1 MTKLELT
8 TNMRM
13 NNANDNG
20 YRQFLINLGNGHLP
34 TSELNSISDYIRL
47 PPNIHIPCNQQ
58 ELFNRVYDNFV
69 ENFDNAE
76 YLSKRAILC
85 PLNNETEE
93 FNKFASDQLPG
104 TYQTCLSIDSIEDTE
119 NNNNQ
124 FFTIEYLNQI
134 KISGIPL
141 HELNLKI
148 GQPVI
153 FLNSLPFRF
162 TRKQFPIKVA
172 FALTINKSQGQTLH
186 KVGVYLPDNVFANGQ
201 LYVALSRVT
210 DANNIFVAAPS
221 NLTRNIVYH
230 EILSL

>member
-1 MTKLELT
+1 MLT
-8 TNMRM
+8 TM
-13 NNANDNG
+13 N
-20 YRQFLINLGNGHLP
+20 RQFLIKFGNGHLP

-93 FNKFASDQLPG
+93 INKFASDQLPG

-153 FLNSLPFRF
+153 FLNWNFVP
-162 TRKQFPIKVA
+162 
-172 FALTINKSQGQTLH
+172 GH
-186 KVGVYLPDNVFANGQ
+186 ANLK
-201 LYVALSRVT
+201 LY
-210 DANNIFVAAPS
+210 
-221 NLTRNIVYH
+221 
-230 EILSL
+230 